1 MGGSGIVRRSVAGKW
16 IEPLLVAALV
26 GCGATA
32 VVSAEAREV
41 VGRIVSVADGDTV
54 TLLDGEKRQHKVR
67 LDGIDAPEKGQA
79 FGERSKQ
86 SLSEVAYGRDARADC
101 QKTDKYGRE
110 VCKVYVDDGDVGLDQ
125 IKRGMAWHFKRYE
138 REQRPED
145 RRAYADAEV
154 EARKAKRGLWRD
166 PQPVPPWDF
175 RARGV
180 AK

>member
-1 MGGSGIVRRSVAGKW
+1 MTSTAIATA
-16 IEPLLVAALV
+16 IFCLVAA
-26 GCGATA
+26 TA
-32 VVSAEAREV
+32 ASGQTILIGLV
-41 VGRIVSVADGDTV
+41 VGVTDGDTI
-54 TLLDGEKRQHKVR
+54 TLLDDDKRQHKIR

-79 FGERSKQ
+79 FGDRSKQ
-86 SLSEVAYGRDARADC
+86 SLSELAYGRDARADC
-101 QKTDKYGRE
+101 QKTDKYRRE
-110 VCKVYVDDGDVGLDQ
+110 VCKVYVDGEDVGLDQ
-125 IKRGMAWHFKRYE
+125 IQRGMAWHFKRYE
-138 REQRPED
+138 SEQRPED

>member
-1 MGGSGIVRRSVAGKW
+1 MGGFVFARRSVAGKW
-16 IEPLLVAALV
+16 IEPLLVAWAAACV
-26 GCGATA
+26 AA
-32 VVSAEAREV
+32 ASAPAEAREV

-54 TLLDGEKRQHKVR
+54 TLLDGEKRQQKVR

-79 FGERSKQ
+79 FGDRSKQ
-86 SLSEVAYGRDARADC
+86 SLSELAYGRDARADC
-101 QKTDKYGRE
+101 QKTDKYRRE
-110 VCKVYVDDGDVGLDQ
+110 VCKVYVDGGDVGLDQ

-138 REQRPED
+138 SEQRPED

-175 RARGV
+175 RARGM

>member
-1 MGGSGIVRRSVAGKW
+1 M
-16 IEPLLVAALV
+16 
-26 GCGATA
+26 
-32 VVSAEAREV
+32 
-41 VGRIVSVADGDTV
+41 SVADGDTV
-54 TLLDGEKRQHKVR
+54 TLLDGEERQHKVR

-79 FGERSKQ
+79 FGDRSKQ
-86 SLSEVAYGRDARADC
+86 SLSELAYGRDARADC

-110 VCKVYVDDGDVGLDQ
+110 VCKVYVDGEDVGLEQ

-166 PQPVPPWDF
+166 SQPVPPWDF
-175 RARGV
+175 RTRGV